1 MRFFLLTLL
10 QLDGLFSVP
19 ISWSRQQRAAQ
30 FGVSAVHDGLAECQH
45 AACFQAAGRGPAAV
59 QAFGAVLWQPVFAL
73 GLVSYDAMGC
83 VWPGEPAFPVS
94 LR

>member
-1 MRFFLLTLL
+1 MRFFSLTLRP
-10 QLDGLFSVP
+10 DGLFSVP
-19 ISWSRQQRAAQ
+19 ISWSRRQRAAR
-30 FGVSAVHDGLAECQH
+30 FGVPAVLDGLAECQH
-45 AACFQAAGRGPAAV
+45 AACFQAAAGRAPAAV
-59 QAFGAVLWQPVFAL
+59 QASGAVLWQPVFAL